1 MFLDRVDYVD
11 NRACD
16 HGLGHY
22 VPNPS
27 DDELALA
34 FVYDQRIWLDLLGPV
49 DDQKVSVENAHVVVA
64 VGVHG
69 HEHGCRRMLNA
80 KGVEVKGLFFV
91 ALGGAGESSYHINF
105 CFFFV

>member
-1 MFLDRVDYVD
+1 VD

-16 HGLGHY
+16 HGFGHY
-22 VPNPS
+22 VPCPAY
-27 DDELALA
+27 DELALA

-49 DDQKVSVENAHVVVA
+49 DDQKVSVEYAHVVVA

-69 HEHGCRRMLNA
+69 HEHGGRGMLHA

-91 ALGGAGESSYHINF
+91 ALRGAGESGDHINF